1 MATMTHRRGTR
12 RAALLMAGAGALAM
26 VASCQS
32 VRKPVVRGP
41 VIQAPSTC
49 ADFTVSIYFESYSA
63 AITPQAR
70 QVIAA
75 AAQRTRGCDVTGVH
89 VTGLADMPGGPDANL
104 VLSKQRADAVTL
116 AFHQRR
122 IDNVAF
128 LVAAAGDVGAQ
139 TPAGQARPLR
149 RRADVQ
155 FHLAPR
161 NQPPGR

>member
-1 MATMTHRRGTR
+1 M
-12 RAALLMAGAGALAM
+12 AALGALAM
-26 VASCQS
+26 GVGCQS
-32 VRKPVVRGP
+32 AHKPMARGP
-41 VIQAPSTC
+41 VIQAPSAC
-49 ADFTVSIYFESYSA
+49 ADFIVSIYFESYSA

-89 VTGLADMPGGPDANL
+89 VTGLADTPGGPDANL
-104 VLSKQRADAVTL
+104 ALSKHRADAVTL
-116 AFHQRR
+116 AFHRQG
-122 IDNVAF
+122 IDNVEF
-128 LVAAAGDVGAQ
+128 QVAAAGDAGAQ

-161 NQPPGR
+161 KRTGGS